1 MDARFTISS
10 RACLN
15 TRRALHCAS
24 CTRSAGPSPSN
35 SAPLTRRLVIA
46 LYIALC
52 STIFACETVVEVDA
66 PPHDSQLVVHGFFSS
81 DSLWMARVT
90 HSVAYTSRSDPNA
103 VEDADVSVTGP
114 DGAVQV
120 LTRRDSGL
128 YVGIGLRPETGAEYT
143 LRASAPGFSTTEGS
157 AALPAWPSVS
167 GFSAKSTTDRGGRV
181 IDLAFTLDDPPGTA
195 NNYGVFI
202 VQSRWQLDIR
212 SGTVTPMIPT
222 LFTFE
227 SEDPVFESDPEL
239 DFLGDEIRYYRDP
252 FFNDVGFDGAIRT
265 VELRIRFQD
274 PSPWADTQVWRAF
287 ALVVVS
293 TSDDLFAY
301 WTTANRQL
309 TTGQNPFAEP
319 IRVHTN
325 MSNGLGVFGAF
336 QYRIL
341 PIPPVHLGLGAIC
354 DTTTRWR
361 AVCDSV
367 EAPPVFSSLP
377 VRTGFL
383 DGFIT
388 H

>member
-1 MDARFTISS
+1 MITL
-10 RACLN
+10 C
-15 TRRALHCAS
+15 
-24 CTRSAGPSPSN
+24 
-35 SAPLTRRLVIA
+35 V
-46 LYIALC
+46 ALC
-52 STIFACETVVEVDA
+52 STVLACETVVDVEA
-66 PPHDSQLVVHGFFSS
+66 PPHDPQLVVHGFFSS

-90 HSVAYTSRSDPNA
+90 HSVAYTSRGDPNA
-103 VEDADVSVTGP
+103 VDDADVSVTGP
-114 DGAVQV
+114 DGAVQL

-128 YVGIGLRPETGAEYT
+128 YIGTGLRPETGAKYT
-143 LRASAPGFSTTEGS
+143 LRASARGFSTTEGS
-157 AALPAWPSVS
+157 AALPARPSVS
-167 GFSAKSTTDRGGRV
+167 RFSATSTTDRGGRRV
-181 IDLAFTLDDPPGTA
+181 IDLAFTLDDPPGTS

-227 SEDPVFESDPEL
+227 SEDPVFETDQEL

-252 FFNDVGFDGAIRT
+252 FFNDVGFDGTMRT

-274 PSPWADTQVWRAF
+274 PNPRADTQIWRAF

-301 WTTANRQL
+301 WTSANRQL

-319 IRVHTN
+319 IRVHSN

-341 PIPPVHLGLGAIC
+341 PIPPVRLGLGAVC
-354 DTTTRWR
+354 GTTTGWR

-367 EAPPVFSSLP
+367 GAPTVFSSLP
-377 VRTGFL
+377 VRARFL
-383 DGFIT
+383 DGLLT